1 MTEMDC
7 RGSRELICA
16 YLDEELDDD
25 LAAAVYRHLRGCPD
39 CDDLYRVQR
48 TVKDLLHRSCADS
61 PAAPAGLRDRVW
73 AAVLAQCGGARDAAV
88 TINATRTTIS
98 TTMRDAAGVL
108 VRRTTVTGT
117 LVRTTYRTPPRT
129 PGEAGQPDDPAPEQQ
144 PPRP

>member
-1 MTEMDC
+1 MTELDC
-7 RGSRELICA
+7 RGSRELLCA
-16 YLDEELDDD
+16 YLDEELDGDV
-25 LAAAVYRHLRGCPD
+25 AAAVHRHLQGCPD

-48 TVKDLLHRSCADS
+48 TVKGLLHRSCAES

-73 AAVLAQCGGARDAAV
+73 AAVLAQCGGAGDAAV

-98 TTMRDAAGVL
+98 TTMRDASGVL

-129 PGEAGQPDDPAPEQQ
+129 PQGSQAPDRPDPEQ
-144 PPRP
+144 PSGD